1 MKFNQLIIK
10 SSLLAF
16 SLIALA
22 SCKKEAGEG
31 GTSTITGKVIVY
43 DFDPGFVSIPDTFP
57 AKDEDVYIIYGADHA
72 TYDDDYKTS
81 YDGTYEFKYL
91 QKGSY
96 KLFAYS
102 KDSTGAYNGTVNGS
116 LPKVPAFV
124 TVEITDKN
132 QTIVAPDIIILKNN
146 QQ

>member
-1 MKFNQLIIK
+1 MKFKRIIPVLILGT
-10 SSLLAF
+10 SMLLA
-16 SLIALA
+16 LG

-43 DFDPGFVSIPDTFP
+43 DFDPGFISVGDTFP

-72 TYDDDYKTS
+72 TYDNDYKTS

-91 QKGSY
+91 QKGQY

-102 KDSTGAYNGTVNGS
+102 KDSTGASNGTVNGAA
-116 LPKVPAFV
+116 PKIPVFV
-124 TVEITDKN
+124 NVEITDKN
-132 QTIVAPDIIILKNN
+132 QTVVAPDIIILKNN
-146 QQ
+146 Q